1 MSTGNMSTGNNQAEA
16 FKALVDWLRNTLREA
31 EQFTLGYAAESSAFV
46 RFNHGKVRQAG
57 QVQQASVSFKLI
69 NDGRHADLQITLSGE
84 VETDLHRLAEGLQQ
98 LRETLPLLPPDP
110 YLLLNHNHWQSHN
123 VQDHPL
129 PDTDQAVAEITR
141 AADGLDLVG
150 FYAAGP
156 ISRGFASSSG
166 AFGWHQA
173 NSFNFDFSL
182 FHENG
187 QAVKASYAGHEWSS
201 EGFARRFEQARE
213 QLAFLGRPLRT
224 LPPGE
229 YRAYLAPAAMEE
241 IMGMLSWGG
250 FSARAIAS
258 KQSPLQKFYANEASL
273 SPDVWLSEQV
283 SGSLSPAFSD
293 EGYPRDD
300 LGLIVK
306 GMAGA
311 QLINSRSAAEHGLNA
326 NGASSYEY
334 PTALVMNE
342 GQLEQ
347 QDILEHLGTGL
358 YISNLWYLNY
368 SDQPAARMTGM
379 TRFATFWVEN
389 GQIVA
394 PVSTMRFDDS
404 VYSLLGSQLEGLTR
418 ERELLLS
425 ASTYSQRATAS
436 MLLPGALVKR
446 LTLTL

>member
-1 MSTGNMSTGNNQAEA
+1 MNTSTSTSNSQAES
-16 FKALVDWLRNTLREA
+16 FKDLVNWLRGALRTP
-31 EQFTLGYAAESSAFV
+31 EQFTLSYAAESSAFV
-46 RFNHGKVRQAG
+46 RFNHAKVRQAG
-57 QVQQASVSFKLI
+57 QVQQASVGFKLI
-69 NDGRHADLQITLSGE
+69 NDGRHADLNITLSGDPE
-84 VETDLHRLAEGLQQ
+84 ADLQRLAEGLQQ
-98 LRETLPLLPPDP
+98 LRETLPLLPQDP
-110 YLLLNHNHWQSHN
+110 YLLLNPNDWQSNN

-129 PDTDQAVAEITR
+129 PDTEQVVAEITQ
-141 AADGLDLVG
+141 AAEGLDLVG

-187 QAVKASYAGHEWSS
+187 QAVKASYAGHDWNS
-201 EGFARRFEQARE
+201 EGFARRFQQARE

-229 YRAYLAPAAMEE
+229 YRAYLAPAALEE

-250 FSARAIAS
+250 FSAQAIAS
-258 KQSPLQKFYANEASL
+258 KQSPLQKFYASETCF
-273 SPDVWLSEQV
+273 SPNVWLSEQV

-300 LGLIVK
+300 LGLIAK
-306 GMAGA
+306 GMANA
-311 QLINSRSAAEHGLNA
+311 RLISSRSAAEYDLTA
-326 NGASSYEY
+326 NGASSHEY
-334 PTALVMNE
+334 PTALVMQGGN
-342 GQLEQ
+342 LEQ
-347 QDILEHLGTGL
+347 ADILKRLGTGL

-368 SDQPAARMTGM
+368 SDQPAARLTGM

-389 GQIVA
+389 GEIQA

-404 VYSLLGSQLEGLTR
+404 VYSLLGSQLEALTE

-436 MLLPGALVKR
+436 ALLPGALVSR

>member
-1 MSTGNMSTGNNQAEA
+1 MSTINNQAAA
-16 FKALVDWLRNTLREA
+16 FKALVDWLREA
-31 EQFTLGYAAESSAFV
+31 LHEPEQFTLGYAAESSAFV

-57 QVQQASVSFKLI
+57 QVQQANVSFKLI
-69 NDGRHADLQITLSGE
+69 DDGRHADLQITLSGDT
-84 VETDLHRLAEGLQQ
+84 ETDLQRLAEGLQQ

-110 YLLLNHNHWQSHN
+110 YLLLNPDHWQSNN

-129 PDTDQAVAEITR
+129 PDTDQAVAEITG

-166 AFGWHQA
+166 ALGWHQA

-306 GMAGA
+306 GLAGA

-368 SDQPAARMTGM
+368 SDQPAARLTGM

-404 VYSLLGSQLEGLTR
+404 VYSLLGSQLEGLSR

>member
-1 MSTGNMSTGNNQAEA
+1 MSTVNNQAAA
-16 FKALVDWLRNTLREA
+16 FKTLVDWLRGALRES
-31 EQFTLGYAAESSAFV
+31 ERFTVGYAAESSAFV

-57 QVQQASVSFKLI
+57 QVQQANVSLKLI
-69 NDGRHADLQITLSGE
+69 DDGRHADLQITLSGHI
-84 VETDLHRLAEGLQQ
+84 ETDLQRLAEGLQQ

-110 YLLLNHNHWQSHN
+110 YLLLNHDHWQSHK
-123 VQDHPL
+123 VQDLPL
-129 PDTDQAVAEITR
+129 PETEQAVAEIAR
-141 AADGLDLVG
+141 AGEGLDLVG
-150 FYAAGP
+150 IYAAGP

-201 EGFARRFEQARE
+201 EGFARRFEQARQ
-213 QLAFLGRPLRT
+213 QLVFLGQPLRT
-224 LPPGE
+224 LAPGE
-229 YRAYLAPAAMEE
+229 YRAYLAPAALEE

-258 KQSPLQKFYANEASL
+258 KQSPLQKFYANEAHF
-273 SPDVWLSEQV
+273 SPDVWLTEQV

-300 LGLIVK
+300 LALIAK
-306 GMAGA
+306 GMANA
-311 QLINSRSAAEHGLNA
+311 RLVNSRSAAEYGLTA
-326 NGASSYEY
+326 NGASRYEY
-334 PTALVMNE
+334 PTALDMKE
-342 GQLEQ
+342 GLLEQ
-347 QDILEHLGTGL
+347 RDILEQLGTGL

-368 SDQPAARMTGM
+368 SDQPAARLTGM

-389 GQIVA
+389 GQIMA